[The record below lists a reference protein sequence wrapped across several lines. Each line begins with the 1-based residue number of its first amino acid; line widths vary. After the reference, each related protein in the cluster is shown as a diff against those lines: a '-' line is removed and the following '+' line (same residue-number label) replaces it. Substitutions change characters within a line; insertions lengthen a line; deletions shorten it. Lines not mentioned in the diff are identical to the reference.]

1 MADAGQHSKAIGC
14 GDEIARAFGGDPP
27 DGVVGIAPDVER
39 RHPNRAER
47 AADGAAGAIP
57 GEGCFHRVLVA
68 EHGKMLLDRRTGN
81 TARLQPLAQP
91 LASSARTTSAAPGS
105 RKA

>member
-1 MADAGQHSKAIGC
+1 MKSLVPSAAIRPTVSS
-14 GDEIARAFGGDPP
+14 ASPQM
-27 DGVVGIAPDVER
+27 R
-39 RHPNRAER
+39 RHPDRAER

-57 GEGCFHRVLVA
+57 SEGCFHRVLVA

-91 LASSARTTSAAPGS
+91 FGVVGQNDIGGAGVEKSLVVPRAGRLIAIGH
-105 RKA
+105 